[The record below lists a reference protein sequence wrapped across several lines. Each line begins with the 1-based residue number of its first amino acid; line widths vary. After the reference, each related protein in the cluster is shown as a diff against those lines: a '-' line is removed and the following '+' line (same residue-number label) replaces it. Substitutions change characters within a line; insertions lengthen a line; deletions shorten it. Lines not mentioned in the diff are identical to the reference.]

1 MKYLNKEATK
11 VMDKLTEGLDE
22 ENHSRKI
29 DNFPGSWMAVNV
41 DRVSEM
47 DAGVIFAVAHNFIQE
62 GDVMADPDMGFL
74 RATDPQGKNL
84 YFPTHYQLDS
94 MGLYQESAVFEDGKL
109 KGICRR
115 MQSEHTTFANMW
127 MKNIKVQQQLKL

>member
-1 MKYLNKEATK
+1 MRYLNKEATR

-22 ENHSRKI
+22 ENPSRKI

-41 DRVSEM
+41 DRVGEV

-74 RATDPQGKNL
+74 KATDPRGQNL

-109 KGICRR
+109 KGVYRR

-127 MKNIKVQQQLKL
+127 MKNIKGQQQLKS

>member
-1 MKYLNKEATK
+1 MKYLSKEATK

-22 ENHSRKI
+22 ENSYRKL
-29 DNFPGSWMAVNV
+29 DNQPGLYMAVNV

-74 RATDPQGKNL
+74 RATTPQGENM

-94 MGLYQESAVFEDGKL
+94 VGLYQESAVFEDGKL
-109 KGICRR
+109 TGIYRR
-115 MQSEHTTFANMW
+115 MQREHTTFANMW
-127 MKNIKVQQQLKL
+127 MKNIKVQQKL